1 MSTSD
6 IIINGVLLGVL
17 ELSAYMGYKFV
28 HQQRPIGWVM
38 VLIRSVF
45 RLYVVVAIGYYAMVI
60 PLIAVD
66 ILIEGQFFSKWWKD
80 YRDPSPF

>member
-17 ELSAYMGYKFV
+17 ELIAYMGYKFV
-28 HQQRPIGWVM
+28 QQQRPIGWVM
-38 VLIRSVF
+38 VLLRSLL

-66 ILIEGQFFSKWWKD
+66 VFIEGRFFSKWWKD